1 MNNLL
6 KPWYKRWWGIIL
18 ITLLLIIFSLL
29 FAAFFYV
36 ASIIKTTLD
45 NTGGITIKK
54 TVSPELTQ
62 KITGTDYYWLGTEEP
77 EITIVEF
84 NDFSCP
90 YCKKSFPI
98 IRELSLRYQDK
109 IKYISRDFPVTSD
122 YSTDLAMAARC
133 AGEQGLFWVLHDKLF
148 INQGVTTK
156 EEILN
161 LAEQSGTD
169 IDRFAK
175 CMDIKKYAA
184 EIEKDFYDGQE
195 LGVSGTPTW
204 FINGIMIEG
213 SIPDDLFI
221 SIIENTL
228 KNN

>member
-1 MNNLL
+1 MSNLL
-6 KPWYKRWWGIIL
+6 KPWYKRWWGILL
-18 ITLLLIIFSLL
+18 ITLLLLLFSLL

-36 ASIIKTTLD
+36 VSIVKTTLN
-45 NTGGITIKK
+45 NTNGVTIKK
-54 TVSPELTQ
+54 TIKPELMQ
-62 KITGTDYYWLGTEEP
+62 KIIGTDYYWLGTDEP

-84 NDFSCP
+84 SDFSCL
-90 YCKKSFPI
+90 YCKKSFPT

-109 IKYISRDFPVTSD
+109 IKYIFRDFPVTSEQ
-122 YSTDLAMAARC
+122 SADLAMAARC

-148 INQGVTTK
+148 INQGITTK

-169 IDRFAK
+169 IDRFVR
-175 CMDIKKYAA
+175 CMDLKKYAT
-184 EIEKDFYDGQE
+184 EIEKDFNDGEE

-213 SIPDDLFI
+213 SIPDNIFI
-221 SIIENTL
+221 SIIENIL